1 MGYTHI
7 IVGGDLMPDYKK
19 MYLTMVDASENAIQ
33 TLIAA
38 QRKCEELYMS
48 SPEPEIRVLETTSP
62 EGIRKDG

>member
-1 MGYTHI
+1 
-7 IVGGDLMPDYKK
+7 MPDYKK

-48 SPEPEIRVLETTSP
+48 SPEPEIRVLETASP

>member
-1 MGYTHI
+1 
-7 IVGGDLMPDYKK
+7 MPDYKK

-48 SPEPEIRVLETTSP
+48 SPEPEIRVLKANSP
-62 EGIRKDG
+62 GDMRKDG